1 MMYLNGNY
9 DYESL
14 ARLALEAFLNGT
26 YGDLVETN
34 TLTGEHVA
42 EASDYVIHAILHEAR
57 LLAWGPNQVTVA

>member
-26 YGDLVETN
+26 YGDLVETKE
-34 TLTGEHVA
+34 LTGVHVA
-42 EASDYVIHAILHEAR
+42 EASDYGIHAILHEAR
-57 LLAWGPNQVTVA
+57 LLTREPNQVTVA

>member
-26 YGDLVETN
+26 YGDLGETN
-34 TLTGEHVA
+34 TLTGVHVA

-57 LLAWGPNQVTVA
+57 LLTREPNQVTVA